1 MGIGSRLESL
11 MKERHTNANELAQR
25 IGVAPT
31 TIYSMIKRDSKK
43 ADIDVLLSIARAL
56 DVDVSYFGDVPD
68 RGTSSEDTPLST
80 GENITPD
87 HQTSYEDVAS
97 LIARNGKHMSAS
109 QKMRLIQLLSSL
121 DEES

>member
-11 MKERHTNANELAQR
+11 MKERHTNANELAQK

-68 RGTSSEDTPLST
+68 RGTSAEDTPLSA
-80 GENITPD
+80 GEKITPEQ
-87 HQTSYEDVAS
+87 QTT
-97 LIARNGKHMSAS
+97 
-109 QKMRLIQLLSSL
+109 
-121 DEES
+121 